1 MDVVVTSEA
10 RARHPRASVQESA
23 DQGVAPLNIPENDT
37 DSPKSG
43 SLTLDMALL
52 GTTIAPS
59 GFVEWNVLCPFASQP
74 VIWAVSFRK
83 DQTTLWWLE
92 AQIGTNKTCHA

>member
-52 GTTIAPS
+52 GTQRSLPAVLSS
-59 GFVEWNVLCPFASQP
+59 GMFYVRLPRNQ
-74 VIWAVSFRK
+74 
-83 DQTTLWWLE
+83 
-92 AQIGTNKTCHA
+92 